1 MNLIV
6 EGVAGDDSAV
16 FFLSFTLELPEL
28 IDRPKRFVR
37 LRTGRAVL
45 PGAAIARRLN
55 MHDPFLIYRTPPFVL
70 RQGARKPALQKW
82 LKSGALFL
90 EVKLLTV

>member
-1 MNLIV
+1 VNLIV

-16 FFLSFTLELPEL
+16 FFLSFTLKLPEL

-37 LRTGRAVL
+37 LRTSRAVL

-55 MHDPFLIYRTPPFVL
+55 MHDPFLNIPHPTVRIAP
-70 RQGARKPALQKW
+70 RGAKTRPSKVVEKRCPV
-82 LKSGALFL
+82 SGS
-90 EVKLLTV
+90 